1 MAGPE
6 RDGQLPPISGP
17 GRREGREEPGT
28 VPRIEGYQILERL
41 GEGGMGTVWRAV
53 QVNTRREVA
62 LKVVGTGP
70 FRSKKA
76 LARFEREV
84 ELTARLQHP
93 NIARIYDSGHS
104 NGTHYYAMELING
117 VPLDKYAEGEAL
129 TQREIL
135 ELMQTV
141 CEAVQHAHER
151 GIIHRDLKPS
161 NVLVTPDGQPHVL
174 DFGLAKGLLERD
186 SVLTLSTEGEPAG
199 TPAYM
204 SPEQAAGQSDE
215 VDTRTD
221 VYSLGVILF
230 GVLTGQSPHDLSG
243 TRYEVMRRIAEEE
256 VKRPRE
262 ITKDVDRELE
272 ALLLTALAH
281 DPRDRYPYAGGLAQ
295 DIENYLAG
303 EPLIARPATTLYFL
317 RKRVSKYRGR
327 VALASSVLAVLIG
340 VAVFAYVRIAHE
352 RDRAVSAE
360 ALAKERL
367 GNLQKEA
374 DKARASYE
382 TLRGIILDSGSPLG
396 RRKDIV
402 EETARDLEKQFPNR
416 PEVRAAVQMV
426 LGQLCLFAG
435 YPEAAGAQFR
445 SALEIREGE
454 LGKYHLDTIESMGLL
469 AIALGYEGKW
479 GEQEDLTR
487 RMLDV
492 RRKVLGEG
500 HWDTLYSMLVLA
512 GRLLRKREFAEAEK
526 VYGDIVRVQRSEG
539 RANDFRT
546 VWAMN
551 ALACLYRR
559 TGELDKVEE
568 LTREVLKAQRVIRG
582 EKHPY
587 TLCTMSNLAAVLE
600 KRGKLDEAMALRE
613 EEFEIRRQ
621 LRAER
626 KGHEEPASAPSTPAM
641 VSDGFDGDLSL
652 DWQILHPDP
661 THFSLA
667 KNPGTLTITTQD
679 GGFAELATDYE
690 NLFLL
695 DYPVAAGQDCQVTTR
710 ISSFKPATSFNQAG
724 LVFYEDDDNY
734 LKFDYEYNHM
744 SGGRAFNVGTETEG
758 HFRNF
763 CFPANPESDGVWLRV
778 IKRGNRYEFFTSLDG
793 EVFAAELYP
802 CFDPGGIFQ
811 DGVAWGDG
819 RVQRVGFFAKNASR
833 AGAPEID
840 ASFDFFEVKV
850 LPPKPRRAEKGISAL
865 EEKANEQPE

>member
-6 RDGQLPPISGP
+6 RNGKLPPLSGP
-17 GRREGREEPGT
+17 GPREGGQETEAPPQIKGY
-28 VPRIEGYQILERL
+28 RITGPL

-62 LKVVGTGP
+62 LKIVGRG
-70 FRSKKA
+70 FLSSEKA

-93 NIARIYDSGHS
+93 NIARIYESGQS
-104 NGTHYYAMELING
+104 NGTHYYAMELIEG
-117 VPLDKYAEGEAL
+117 VPLDEYVTKQGLA
-129 TQREIL
+129 QRQIL
-135 ELMQTV
+135 ELMGTV

-161 NVLVTPDGQPHVL
+161 NVLVTADGQPHVL
-174 DFGLAKGLLERD
+174 DFGLAKGLLEGD
-186 SVLTLSTEGEPAG
+186 SVLTLSSQGEPAG

-204 SPEQAAGQSDE
+204 SPEQAAGRSEE

-221 VYSLGVILF
+221 VYSLGVVLYRL
-230 GVLTGQSPHDLSG
+230 LTGQSPHDLSG
-243 TRYEVMRRIAEEE
+243 THYEVLRRIAENE

-262 ITKDVDRELE
+262 VTKDLDPEIE

-281 DPRDRYPYAGGLAQ
+281 DPKERYPYAGGLAQ
-295 DIENYLAG
+295 DIENYLTG
-303 EPLIARPATTLYFL
+303 EPLIARPATTMYFL
-317 RKRVSKYRGR
+317 RKRISKYRGR
-327 VALASSVLAVLIG
+327 VVLALLVLSVVIG
-340 VAVFAYVRIAHE
+340 MAVFAYIRIARE
-352 RDRAVSAE
+352 RNRAVSAE

-435 YPEAAGAQFR
+435 YPDAAETQFR

-454 LGKYHLDTIESMGLL
+454 LGEYHLDTVESMGLL

-526 VYGDIVRVQRSEG
+526 VFSDIVRIQRSEG
-539 RANDFRT
+539 RVHDFRT

-568 LTREVLKAQRVIRG
+568 LTRETLKAQRIIRG
-582 EKHPY
+582 DKHPE
-587 TLCTMSNLAAVLE
+587 TLCAMSNLAGILE
-600 KRGKLDEAMALRE
+600 KRGKLGEANGLRE
-613 EEFEIRRQ
+613 EELEIRRQ

-626 KGHEEPASAPSTPAM
+626 RPDEESAPSPSTPPMAFE
-641 VSDGFDGDLSL
+641 DFDSELSL
-652 DWQILHPDP
+652 DWQIINPDP
-661 THFSLA
+661 THFSLT
-667 KNPGTLTITTQD
+667 KTPGALTISTQD
-679 GGFAELATDYE
+679 GGFTESATDYE

-695 DYPVAAGQDCQVTTR
+695 DYPVAAEQDCQMTTC
-710 ISSFKPATSFNQAG
+710 ISSFKPVASYNQAG
-724 LVFYEDDDNY
+724 LIFYEDDDNY
-734 LKFDYEYNHM
+734 LKFDYEYHQTA
-744 SGGRAFNVGTETEG
+744 GGRVFNVGVETEG
-758 HFRNF
+758 HFRNP
-763 CFPANPESDGVWLRV
+763 CFPANQEFDRVWLRV
-778 IKRGNRYEFFTSLDG
+778 IKRGNRYELFTSLNG
-793 EVFAAELYP
+793 EVFEAELYP

-811 DGVAWGDG
+811 DAVAWGDG
-819 RVQRVGFFAKNASR
+819 RVQRVGLFAKNASR